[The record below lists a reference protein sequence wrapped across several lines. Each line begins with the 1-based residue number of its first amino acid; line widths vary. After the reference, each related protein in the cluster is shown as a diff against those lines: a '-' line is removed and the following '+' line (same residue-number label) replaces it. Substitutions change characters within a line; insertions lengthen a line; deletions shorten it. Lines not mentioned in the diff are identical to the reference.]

1 DADAVIDRLGASIA
15 RWKGARV
22 VLTSRRVAP
31 GYEVLPTA
39 PLSRDEALSLLV
51 ARARAVRPDFVLG
64 DAQRPSAEEIVRRLD
79 ALPLAIELVAP
90 RLRLL
95 SPAQL
100 LARLAGA
107 AKDALRAAIERSF
120 ELLHPWERGALEQC
134 AVFRGG
140 FDLEAAEAATDLS
153 AHRGAP
159 DVLTVLE
166 ALSAQS
172 LLRTETA
179 AELPDEVR
187 ILPFGAVRE
196 HAAKALSPE
205 RARAAEHRHARY
217 FATAAERW

>member
-1 DADAVIDRLGASIA
+1 D
-15 RWKGARV
+15 
-22 VLTSRRVAP
+22 
-31 GYEVLPTA
+31 
-39 PLSRDEALSLLV
+39 
-51 ARARAVRPDFVLG
+51 
-64 DAQRPSAEEIVRRLD
+64 
-79 ALPLAIELVAP
+79 
-90 RLRLL
+90 
-95 SPAQL
+95 
-100 LARLAGA
+100 
-107 AKDALRAAIERSF
+107 
-120 ELLHPWERGALEQC
+120 
-134 AVFRGG
+134 G
-140 FDLEAAEAATDLS
+140 FDLEAAEAVIDLS

-217 FATAAERW
+217 FATAAERWDEGIESPDEAACTARLVVELPNLEAAFERSDGELRA